1 MKKLLILALLG
12 ALASLSSACG
22 GCEETKTAAN
32 KPVTPASP
40 TAAAPAP
47 TAPGEPAAPSPDK
60 PKWHP
65 KSEEVY
71 EQRKAAQPNAQITQG
86 SLPAGFPTDMPMY
99 PDAKPKTSM
108 MVSGEG
114 LVVLASPAQ
123 TADVLAHYREQLP
136 AQGWTVDS
144 VKEVAGGSKATLKAH
159 KDMRS
164 ATISIS
170 AGQGGSGTE
179 IGIALKGSS

>member
-1 MKKLLILALLG
+1 MKKLYI
-12 ALASLSSACG
+12 LASLGAFAALVSACG
-22 GCEETKTAAN
+22 GCEEGKTAAN
-32 KPVTPASP
+32 KPATPSP

-47 TAPGEPAAPSPDK
+47 TAPGSPAAPSPDK

-71 EQRKAAQPNAQITQG
+71 EQRKAAQPTAQITQG

-114 LVVLASPAQ
+114 LVVLDSPAQ
-123 TADVLAHYREQLP
+123 ATDVLAHYREQLP

-144 VKEVAGGSKATLKAH
+144 VKEVAGGGKATLKAH

-164 ATISIS
+164 ATISINQ
-170 AGQGGSGTE
+170 GQGGAGTE